1 MLDLARCL
9 FLDFEAR
16 SELDITKCGA
26 HAYAEH
32 PSTEPLCCAWAIGF
46 EPIKL
51 WLPGEPTPDE
61 WNEYGLMRVAQNKDT
76 ERWLLHYK
84 FELTIPPERWVDTA
98 TWASASGMP
107 RNLHDIAVSLHL
119 QVQKGE
125 TKARNQAMITL
136 AKPRK
141 ITKKNKSKW
150 WTKEERPELYQELYD
165 YCINDVETMRQACVA
180 LPPYDMVMPPQE
192 QALAVLNDNM
202 NDRGVPLDL
211 ASVDLALNIVE
222 KHGAE
227 LREEF
232 ATYYP
237 GVNPRHPPSVA
248 IALEMDNARKETV
261 RDELKLA
268 MTPNRRAALTALKTI
283 KTASTAKLKAMQ
295 HHACEDGK
303 VHGAMVFHG
312 AGRTGRWS
320 SMGVQVHNLVRGLGV
335 STPDWPAIDKSD
347 DAMDKFFEAL
357 HLGLVDLI
365 YRDPTRAVAAAM
377 RGFIWWPP

>member
-26 HAYAEH
+26 RAYAEH
-32 PSTEPLCCAWAIGF
+32 PSTEPLCCAWVVGLTNEIQ
-46 EPIKL
+46 L
-51 WLPGEPTPDE
+51 WLPGEPIPTE
-61 WNEYGLMRVAQNKDT
+61 WDGNQLAPWVAQNKDT
-76 ERWLLHYK
+76 ERHMLDCK
-84 FELTIPPERWVDTA
+84 FGLTVLPEAWIDLA
-98 TWASASGMP
+98 TWASAAGMP
-107 RNLHDIAVSLHL
+107 RNLHDIGISLHL
-119 QVQKGE
+119 SVQKESKG
-125 TKARNQAMITL
+125 AMLAL

-141 ITKKNKSKW
+141 ITRKNTSKW
-150 WTKEERPELYQELYD
+150 WTWEERPELYEQLYA
-165 YCINDVETMRQACVA
+165 YCKADVDVMRVACSK
-180 LPPYDMVMPPQE
+180 LPPYDLVLPPQE
-192 QALAVLNDNM
+192 QALAVLNDRM

-211 ASVDLALNIVE
+211 ASVDLALAVVE

-237 GVNPRHPPSVA
+237 GVNPRHPPSVSA
-248 IALEMDNARKETV
+248 ALGMDNARKETV
-261 RDELKLA
+261 RDELKLG
-268 MTPNRRAALTALKTI
+268 MTTKRRAALTALKTI
-283 KTASTAKLKAMQ
+283 KTASTSKLKAMQ
-295 HHACEDGK
+295 RHACMDGK

-335 STPDWPAIDKSD
+335 STPDWPAIDTSN

-357 HLGLVDLI
+357 SLGLVDLI

-377 RGFIWWPP
+377 RGFIWWP